1 MKAIEHPLSFTPT
14 FSGLPDGD
22 KLRKAYDYKLR
33 KAYDYKLK
41 EAEARLKEQRE
52 EQNSRDA
59 H

>member
-1 MKAIEHPLSFTPT
+1 VKAIEHPFSYTPT
-14 FSGLPDGD
+14 FSGLPDGE
-22 KLRKAYDYKLR
+22 KLR

-41 EAEARLKEQRE
+41 EAEERLKEQRE